1 MDALRIMLVDDHQLF
16 RKGIAALLSARPEFQ
31 VVGEAEDGL
40 EAIERVREFAPD
52 VILMDVVMPRC
63 NGLDALRVIKREM
76 PAAHVIMLTV
86 SNDDPSV
93 FAAIENGA
101 EGYLLKLLDP
111 KELYDML
118 AKVRAGEAPLSGK
131 PAAKILQEF
140 RHLKQMQN
148 SPPDEL
154 TPRELEVLE
163 LVVRGATN
171 TEMAQT
177 LCIAENTV
185 KIHLRNIFEK
195 LHLDNRIQVAVYAV
209 RHGLVKDP
217 PVND

>member
-1 MDALRIMLVDDHQLF
+1 MNALRVMLVDDHRLF
-16 RKGIAALLSARPEFQ
+16 RKGIAALLSARPEFE
-31 VVGEAEDGL
+31 VVGEAGDGL
-40 EAIERVREFAPD
+40 EAIERARQLEPE
-52 VILMDVVMPRC
+52 VILMDVAMPRC
-63 NGLDALRVIKREM
+63 NGLEALRVIKREM
-76 PAAHVIMLTV
+76 PDVHVIMLTV

-101 EGYLLKLLDP
+101 DGYLLKLLDP
-111 KELYDML
+111 QELYDML
-118 AKVRAGEAPLSGK
+118 TKVRDGEAPLSGK

-148 SPPDEL
+148 PLPDDL
-154 TPRELEVLE
+154 TPREIEVLE

-171 TEMAQT
+171 AEMAST
-177 LCIAENTV
+177 LSIAENTV

-209 RHGLVKDP
+209 RHGLVKGP